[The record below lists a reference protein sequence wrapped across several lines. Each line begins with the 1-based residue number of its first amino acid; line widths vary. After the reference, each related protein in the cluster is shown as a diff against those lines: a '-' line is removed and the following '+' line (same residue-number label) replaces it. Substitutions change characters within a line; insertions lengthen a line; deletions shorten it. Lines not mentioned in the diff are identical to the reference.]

1 MDTPGPVRLR
11 PWKVGNPYRGAPDP
25 NSALWRSMPSGVGL
39 AASLVFVGTTVV
51 LGHLLHETLPP
62 ASHSL
67 IFLTAVVLSAVGFG
81 FWAGLFAAALAFLA
95 YNFFFVEPV
104 HTLSVARPE
113 DILALSVFLLVAA
126 LIGFLAGRMREEAMA
141 AYHRAA
147 TLELLSAFS
156 EESSRAEGVEEVE
169 AAMVRHLRRIDDG
182 RVVLLRAAHDRLS
195 VGQTAPAGVALQA
208 MDFHAAD
215 RARRY
220 GAVEPATA
228 VGWEGSL
235 FSFHPLTIGGA
246 VHEVIGIER
255 GQGGR
260 RFANE
265 NDRAVA
271 SIVRQGTVAIER
283 LVLARAA
290 QEARDKAEREA
301 LRSALLAS
309 LSHDLRTPLATILGS
324 VTSLRQLGDTLPAE
338 ARADLLLAIEEETG
352 RLSRYVSNL
361 LHMTRLQSGLDLRL
375 DWIDPGDVAHGAVE
389 RARAAYPGRDIA
401 LRVAG
406 PVPLI
411 HSDAALLEQAL
422 VNIIDNAVKF
432 SPVGMQ
438 VAVVVDTAEQSVR
451 IAVTDRG
458 RGIAEADRD
467 RIFET
472 FYRGGATNVPGTGL
486 GLAICKGI
494 VQALGGSIRAD
505 SPGQDGRGTTV
516 QVDLPVPEPVSA

>member
-1 MDTPGPVRLR
+1 
-11 PWKVGNPYRGAPDP
+11 
-25 NSALWRSMPSGVGL
+25 
-39 AASLVFVGTTVV
+39 
-51 LGHLLHETLPP
+51 
-62 ASHSL
+62 
-67 IFLTAVVLSAVGFG
+67 
-81 FWAGLFAAALAFLA
+81 
-95 YNFFFVEPV
+95 
-104 HTLSVARPE
+104 
-113 DILALSVFLLVAA
+113 
-126 LIGFLAGRMREEAMA
+126 MA

-169 AAMVRHLRRIDDG
+169 AAMVGHLRRIDDG

-195 VGQTAPAGVALQA
+195 VGQTAPSGVALQA

-265 NDRAVA
+265 NDRVVA

-290 QEARDKAEREA
+290 QEAREKAEREA

-401 LRVAG
+401 FRVVG

-432 SPVGMQ
+432 SPAGTQ
-438 VAVVVDTAEQSVR
+438 VAMVVDMADKAVR

-516 QVDLPVPEPVSA
+516 QVDLPVPDPVPA